1 MCGIGGAFAFG
12 SDAQPPDRRI
22 VMRLNDLQR
31 HRGPDGAGIWSSE
44 DDRLFLGHRRLA
56 IIDTSSSGAQPMS
69 DISGRWTI
77 SFNGEIYNYRLLRV
91 ELERL
96 GRTFRTDSDTEV
108 LINSIAQWGVGA
120 LNKLRGMFAFALWD
134 AEQRELWLARD
145 PYGIKPL
152 YLSESQETI
161 WFASQARPLA
171 LTAPVDRRR
180 EAAALVGF
188 YLWGHVP
195 EPYSW
200 WAGVRMFPPGHVQ
213 RIRTGAAVSKPVAFA
228 RVEDAYANQAAAPL
242 IVGELRTL
250 LLESVR
256 RHLVADVPVG
266 IFLSGGIDSNVIAA
280 LAAELGSRLRTI
292 TVTFDEYVGTA
303 NDESPLAESAAKA
316 LGGEHVTV
324 RIGRDEFEDV
334 LEDFLS
340 AMDQPTIDGLNTY
353 LISRAAKMQGL
364 KVVLSGLGGDELFGG
379 YPSFRQIPLL
389 LRWGRPIS
397 LCKPLGNVLA
407 ALIRATPLPGIPPKT
422 ASLLTHSGC
431 VASAYLMRRCLHL
444 ENELEALLDES
455 WLREGLARLSTI
467 AAMNNTVAGLRAA
480 GVPVH
485 GQVAALESC
494 WYLRN
499 QLLRDTDWSSMAHGL
514 EVRVP
519 YVDATLIERLGPLI
533 ASNAPPNKRNL
544 AACAPSLSPK
554 IVNRAK
560 TGFTTPLRT
569 WTDSAT
575 GRSTRGLRGWATEV
589 HRTFRTLAQP
599 QTPSAL
605 PMAAA

>member
-69 DISGRWTI
+69 DVSGRWTI

-171 LTAPVDRRR
+171 LTAPVDMRR

-228 RVEDAYANQAAAPL
+228 RVEDA
-242 IVGELRTL
+242 
-250 LLESVR
+250 
-256 RHLVADVPVG
+256 
-266 IFLSGGIDSNVIAA
+266 
-280 LAAELGSRLRTI
+280 
-292 TVTFDEYVGTA
+292 
-303 NDESPLAESAAKA
+303 
-316 LGGEHVTV
+316 
-324 RIGRDEFEDV
+324 
-334 LEDFLS
+334 
-340 AMDQPTIDGLNTY
+340 
-353 LISRAAKMQGL
+353 
-364 KVVLSGLGGDELFGG
+364 
-379 YPSFRQIPLL
+379 
-389 LRWGRPIS
+389 
-397 LCKPLGNVLA
+397 
-407 ALIRATPLPGIPPKT
+407 
-422 ASLLTHSGC
+422 
-431 VASAYLMRRCLHL
+431 
-444 ENELEALLDES
+444 
-455 WLREGLARLSTI
+455 
-467 AAMNNTVAGLRAA
+467 
-480 GVPVH
+480 
-485 GQVAALESC
+485 
-494 WYLRN
+494 
-499 QLLRDTDWSSMAHGL
+499 
-514 EVRVP
+514 
-519 YVDATLIERLGPLI
+519 
-533 ASNAPPNKRNL
+533 
-544 AACAPSLSPK
+544 
-554 IVNRAK
+554 
-560 TGFTTPLRT
+560 
-569 WTDSAT
+569 
-575 GRSTRGLRGWATEV
+575 
-589 HRTFRTLAQP
+589 
-599 QTPSAL
+599 
-605 PMAAA
+605 